1 MATLPSCIFPV
12 TAVISLA
19 VRLESAGPA
28 LFRQKRHGYNNEQI
42 NVIKF
47 RTMTVVE
54 SGESFQQ
61 AIKSDPRITPLGRI
75 LRRTNIDE
83 FPQLFNVLLG
93 EMSIV
98 GPRPHP
104 VALNEQYERLITP
117 FMRRHNIKPGIT
129 GWAQV
134 NGHRGGTD
142 TIEKMQRRLEYDL
155 HYIDNWSFLFD
166 LQIII
171 LTLFSR
177 KAYRNAY

>member
-1 MATLPSCIFPV
+1 MIFSPLLP
-12 TAVISLA
+12 VISAA

-54 SGESFQQ
+54 TGELFQQ
-61 AIKSDPRITPLGRI
+61 ATKSDPRITQIGRL
-75 LRRTNIDE
+75 LRRINIDE
-83 FPQLFNVLLG
+83 LPQLFNVLLG

-134 NGHRGGTD
+134 NGYRGETD
-142 TIEKMQRRLEYDL
+142 STTL
-155 HYIDNWSFLFD
+155 
-166 LQIII
+166 IIGHSC
-171 LTLFSR
+171 LTLRSLC
-177 KAYRNAY
+177 